1 MLMRSVSILKLMLV
15 IKVNLVIL
23 KTLEKK
29 MEEMKLLVV
38 MIIKEMVMAIHFLTM
53 TAMGKVT
60 KTETGNETK
69 TEMDMAMEIETEM
82 EMMMEMAMI
91 MTMVVEM
98 MMLVVTMVM
107 AMTKAMAVVMIM

>member
-38 MIIKEMVMAIHFLTM
+38 MMIKEMVMVIHFLTM

-60 KTETGNETK
+60 KTETGSETK
-69 TEMDMAMEIETEM
+69 TEMDMTMEIETEM
-82 EMMMEMAMI
+82 EMMM
-91 MTMVVEM
+91 VEM

>member
-38 MIIKEMVMAIHFLTM
+38 MMIKEMVMAIHFLTM

-60 KTETGNETK
+60 KTETGSETK
-69 TEMDMAMEIETEM
+69 TEM

>member
-38 MIIKEMVMAIHFLTM
+38 MMIKEMVMAIHFLTM

-60 KTETGNETK
+60 KTETGSEAK
-69 TEMDMAMEIETEM
+69 TEM

>member
-23 KTLEKK
+23 KTLEMK

-38 MIIKEMVMAIHFLTM
+38 MMIKEMGMVIHFLTM

-60 KTETGNETK
+60 KTETGSETK
-69 TEMDMAMEIETEM
+69 TEMDMTMEIET
-82 EMMMEMAMI
+82 EMAMI

-107 AMTKAMAVVMIM
+107 AMTKAMAVVIM

>member
-38 MIIKEMVMAIHFLTM
+38 MMIKEMVMVIHFLTM

-60 KTETGNETK
+60 KTETGSETK
-69 TEMDMAMEIETEM
+69 TEMDMTMEIET